1 RVGLN
6 TFNAGTAQTPGRLNF
21 IEVGEVTVLMDYAHN
36 PAGLLGLTKFITK
49 LPNKY
54 RTILLNVAGDRRDDD
69 IREFGK
75 IAADAFDRIVIRS
88 GHYLRGRKAEDI
100 YRLLQEGIAQ
110 SSNEPQVRIISDSRD
125 AIAHAVKHGRKGELV
140 VTLADRVPEDIGFI
154 HELRD
159 LKTQEKIAEAEAK
172 EKEH

>member
-1 RVGLN
+1 
-6 TFNAGTAQTPGRLNF
+6 
-21 IEVGEVTVLMDYAHN
+21 
-36 PAGLLGLTKFITK
+36 
-49 LPNKY
+49 
-54 RTILLNVAGDRRDDD
+54 ILLNVAGDRRDDD

-172 EKEH
+172 NKEQ